1 MEFTHEDR
9 SYDLFL
15 ALDKKSYGYRIENIH
30 GEKEEA
36 YQLVFTVDWKSISV
50 KFGLRAGDEA
60 IWAMSLALYDCFGM
74 VIYRTAHGEF
84 TWPDP
89 DMDLYEKNKERLHE
103 LIKNWHGVMAPHT
116 EYTVEYGRIETDNI
130 EV

>member
-30 GEKEEA
+30 EEKEEA
-36 YQLVFTVDWKSISV
+36 YKLVFTVDWKSISV

-60 IWAMSLALYDCFGM
+60 IWAMSLALYDCD
-74 VIYRTAHGEF
+74 IPYRTWRIHVAGSGHGS
-84 TWPDP
+84 
-89 DMDLYEKNKERLHE
+89 L
-103 LIKNWHGVMAPHT
+103 
-116 EYTVEYGRIETDNI
+116 
-130 EV
+130 